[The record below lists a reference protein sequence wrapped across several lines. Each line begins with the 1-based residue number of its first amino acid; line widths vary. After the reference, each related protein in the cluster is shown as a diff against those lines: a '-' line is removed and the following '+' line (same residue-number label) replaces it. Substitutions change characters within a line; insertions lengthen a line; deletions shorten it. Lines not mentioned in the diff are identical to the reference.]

1 MEFMILDLE
10 YVYVQWPHTQYLGV
24 GEPVSAMTTIFA
36 WGEPPIFKRV
46 FDGFKNSLA
55 EDYLVCAPNSKA
67 SNKLK
72 VFKVIEDNNVIREND
87 S

>member
-1 MEFMILDLE
+1 
-10 YVYVQWPHTQYLGV
+10 
-24 GEPVSAMTTIFA
+24 MTTIFA
-36 WGEPPIFKRV
+36 WGEPPV
-46 FDGFKNSLA
+46 FRRELEGFKNMIL
-55 EDYLVCAPNSKA
+55 EDFLVCAPNSKA